1 MNNKNDEN
9 ERNLLLKERVI
20 RETFFDNFLDE
31 EIDIEDY
38 QKDSKKF
45 YITIFKQQYLEIRW
59 VITKENT
66 DLYKLNICW
75 GSGRKGSEIF
85 LKISNK
91 TNNENENKLR
101 TSEKNI
107 NSSEET
113 IITKFSKNYIEI
125 SKIYSTNNDNYNF
138 EIYLIQLIY
147 LLSCQT
153 RLIELNNMLS
163 KMENRKYE
171 IDNLYNAIVNFY
183 WNKINRKIIYPLS
196 KYHNYYEEVFEYI
209 DLKNQANSLLNRTK
223 NISDQNNKNNKDINK
238 KNLRITNISLILL
251 VLTNLTIII
260 MTILILGKDKVL

>member
-31 EIDIEDY
+31 EIDIED
-38 QKDSKKF
+38 
-45 YITIFKQQYLEIRW
+45 
-59 VITKENT
+59 T

-183 WNKINRKIIYPLS
+183 WNKIRFTSKLYIY
-196 KYHNYYEEVFEYI
+196 
-209 DLKNQANSLLNRTK
+209 
-223 NISDQNNKNNKDINK
+223 K
-238 KNLRITNISLILL
+238 K
-251 VLTNLTIII
+251 
-260 MTILILGKDKVL
+260 